1 MRIRYCSLSVLILSA
16 VVFTPP
22 LYAYEILL
30 DIDTDADPTT
40 INDLTYDTSAVVKLI
55 LKPDFSGEMIS
66 RVEFG
71 LGGSCLECDQVHEYG
86 TAHDLIDWVTQS
98 WVQVAAFDSGWDY
111 ATYLG
116 CPGNPGSHLLLWFE
130 PLGGGPISLNQSIY
144 LAEFSVWVSDPVPGG
159 CTQPPSNLATLYG
172 YELFWNYIQLGG
184 PAVENEDH
192 TWSGLKA
199 LYR

>member
-1 MRIRYCSLSVLILSA
+1 MHTRYCSLSILILSA
-16 VVFTPP
+16 VVFTLP

-40 INDLTYDTSAVVKLI
+40 INDITYDTSAVVKLI
-55 LKPDFSGEMIS
+55 LTPDYSGEMIG

-71 LGGSCLECDQVHEYG
+71 LGGSCLECDLVHEYG
-86 TAHDLIDWVTQS
+86 TAHDLINWDIQP
-98 WVQVAAFDSGWDY
+98 WVQAAAFDSGWDY
-111 ATYLG
+111 ATTLG

-130 PLGGGPISLNQSIY
+130 PVGGGSISLNQSMF
-144 LAEFSVWVSDPVPGG
+144 LAEFNVWVAGPVPGE
-159 CTQPPSNLATLYG
+159 CTQPPSNLATISG
-172 YELFWNYIQLGG
+172 YETFWNYIQLGG
-184 PAVENEDH
+184 PAVGNEDQ